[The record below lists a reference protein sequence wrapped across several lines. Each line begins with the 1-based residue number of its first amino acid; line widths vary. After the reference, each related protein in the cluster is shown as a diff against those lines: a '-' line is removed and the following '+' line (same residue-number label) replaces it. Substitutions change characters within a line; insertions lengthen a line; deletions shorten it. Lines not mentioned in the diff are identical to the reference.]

1 MKTPRFTAFTFIL
14 FISVLQLAPC
24 SGYSQRATSKNNDIS
39 LDFVDYLIKNTFSVQ
54 YEWKGNSTQSW
65 TVRAEYVAPGQNTT
79 AFGVGG
85 EMRFFFLDS
94 RALAE
99 FSVGPTVDAYF
110 FKNNDLGKSKI
121 LFALGADFA
130 HKWFFD
136 SFTVEPSVGLR
147 YGITGSEV
155 FPGIAIYTGVYLI
168 GCLYLGY
175 AW

>member
-1 MKTPRFTAFTFIL
+1 MKTRFSFFFLSLTLLGFFFT
-14 FISVLQLAPC
+14 PT
-24 SGYSQRATSKNNDIS
+24 SGYCQRATSKNNDIC
-39 LDFVDYLIKNTFSVQ
+39 LDFVDFLIKNTASIQ
-54 YEWKGNSTQSW
+54 YEWKGSSTQSW
-65 TVRAEYVAPGQNTT
+65 AIRAEYVAPGQGTS

-94 RALAE
+94 RALE
-99 FSVGPTVDAYF
+99 GFNIGPAVDAYF

-121 LFALGADFA
+121 LFTVGADFA

-136 SFTVEPSVGLR
+136 QFTVEPSVGLR

-155 FPGIAIYTGVYLI
+155 FPGIAAYTGTYLI